1 MKQFIDKLRS
11 AVSRFGGNSDLGF
24 VFGLFGAVL
33 LLVVPV
39 HKDLL
44 SVLLVFSIAISLLI
58 LLTVIYVKEPPEFS
72 VFPTILLAVTLYRL
86 GLNVASTRLILLDG
100 DAGSVIQSFGTFV
113 VGGNYVV
120 GSVIFLIL
128 VIINFVVITKGA
140 GRIAEV
146 TARFTLDAMP
156 GKQMS
161 IDAEMNSGVI
171 TEAQAL
177 EKREKIQ
184 KDADFYGSM
193 DGASKFVR
201 GDAIAG
207 IFITVVN
214 IIGGILIGYFQR
226 DLTMGDALQTYT
238 ILSIGDGLVS
248 QIPAIIVSIAAGILV
263 TRSSEESDL
272 GEFVGRQLTI
282 YPRAVGISGA
292 MLLMFA
298 FFLDETFWPFFILSM
313 GCFAA
318 AYHFKKKADAEATV
332 LEELGAGDHA
342 ALAHGGAG
350 PTAGQAGGGQ
360 SGIVP
365 AGEEGASQLSPM
377 ESAIEQEVFG
387 LEMGY
392 GLLVLADKKKGGD
405 LLERI
410 TGARTNFAKEMGM
423 LLPTI
428 GVRDNIELEPNEYRF
443 LLRGKEIVRSTIIPD
458 RMLAMSMGGGDAGR
472 LKGIPT
478 IEPVFGIQA
487 MWVPEEERRNAE
499 VEGCT
504 VVDPSSVLVTHL
516 SDVLK
521 RNAYLILE
529 REGTQR
535 LLDLVKDRN
544 PTLVSELLPDLVNV
558 GIIQRTLQNLLRER
572 IPIKNLTLILET
584 IADMAAL
591 TKNPD
596 DLSEQTRKRLGMYF
610 VKEYEVEPNK
620 LLAMTFEPK
629 LEQTLIGRVK
639 RSQFDIGMVMDPD
652 LTEGIIAEI
661 EPKIQEMTEK
671 GLTPVIV
678 TTSEL
683 RLAFRRFM
691 EPSYPQLVVLAYQE
705 LPSETQIEPFGA
717 IALSGQALPEDIV
730 SAMEAEGG
738 PVNPSSPE
746 EVPVAA

>member
-1 MKQFIDKLRS
+1 MNDLYQKFKSNLGRLS
-11 AVSRFGGNSDLGF
+11 GNSDLGF

-39 HKDLL
+39 HKDIL
-44 SVLLVFSIAISLLI
+44 SILLVVSIAISLLI
-58 LLTVIYVKEPPEFS
+58 LLTVIYVKDPPEFS
-72 VFPTILLAVTLYRL
+72 VFPTLLLSVTLYRL

-100 DAGSVIQSFGTFV
+100 DAGSVIESFGTFV

-120 GSVIFLIL
+120 GTVIFLIL

-171 TEAQAL
+171 TEAEAL
-177 EKREKIQ
+177 SKREKIQ

-201 GDAIAG
+201 GDAVAG

-214 IIGGILIGYFQR
+214 IIGGILIGYFQKEMTIVGS
-226 DLTMGDALQTYT
+226 LEKYT

-248 QIPAIIVSIAAGILV
+248 QVPAIIISIAAGILV
-263 TRSSEESDL
+263 TRSSEEANL
-272 GEFVGRQLTI
+272 GEFVGKQLTV
-282 YPRAVGISGA
+282 YPRAIGIAGC
-292 MLLMFA
+292 MLLLFS
-298 FFLDETFWPFFILSM
+298 FFLSETFWPFFILSM
-313 GCFAA
+313 VCFGA
-318 AYHFKKKADAEATV
+318 AYHYSKVASSEDSEFDEI
-332 LEELGAGDHA
+332 
-342 ALAHGGAG
+342 
-350 PTAGQAGGGQ
+350 GQASGPSQAPQGGVPQQ
-360 SGIVP
+360 SS
-365 AGEEGASQLSPM
+365 ALNSEEGQENKLSPM
-377 ESAIEQEVFG
+377 ENAIEQEVFG

-405 LLERI
+405 LLDRI
-410 TGARTNFAKEMGM
+410 TGARTNFAREMGM

-443 LLRGKEIVRSTIIPD
+443 LLRGKEIIRSTILPD
-458 RMLAMSMGGGDAGR
+458 RVLAMSMGGGDAGK
-472 LKGIPT
+472 LNGIPT

-487 MWVPEEERRNAE
+487 MWIPDEERRNAE
-499 VEGCT
+499 IEGCT

-516 SDVLK
+516 ADVLK
-521 RNAYLILE
+521 RIAYLILE

-535 LLDLVKDRN
+535 LLDLIKDKN

-572 IPIKNLTLILET
+572 IPIKNLTIVLET
-584 IADMAAL
+584 IADMAAI

-596 DLSEQTRKRLGMYF
+596 DLSEQARKRLGMYF
-610 VKEYEVEPNK
+610 VKEYEVETDK
-620 LLAMTFEPK
+620 LLAMTFEPR
-629 LEQTLIGRVK
+629 LEQTLISRVK
-639 RSQFDIGMVMDPD
+639 RSQFDIGLVMDPN
-652 LTEGIIAEI
+652 LTEGIIREI
-661 EPKIQEMTEK
+661 EPKIKEMTER
-671 GLTPVIV
+671 GLSPIIV
-678 TTSEL
+678 TTTEL

-705 LPSETQIEPFGA
+705 LPTETQIEPFGA
-717 IALSGQALPEDIV
+717 IALEAQSLPPDII
-730 SAMEAEGG
+730 SAMEDSNTPGD
-738 PVNPSSPE
+738 PQDI
-746 EVPVAA
+746 PVAA

>member
-1 MKQFIDKLRS
+1 MNSLSIKLKSLQEKLGGIGDFGFI
-11 AVSRFGGNSDLGF
+11 
-24 VFGLFGAVL
+24 FGLFGAVL

-39 HKDLL
+39 HKDIL
-44 SVLLVFSIAISLLI
+44 SVLLVISIAISLLI
-58 LLTVIYVKEPPEFS
+58 LVTVIYVKDPPEFS
-72 VFPTILLAVTLYRL
+72 VFPTLLLSVTLYRL

-100 DAGSVIQSFGTFV
+100 DAGSVIESFGTFV

-120 GSVIFLIL
+120 GTVIFLIL

-171 TEAQAL
+171 TEAEAL
-177 EKREKIQ
+177 SKRAKIQ

-201 GDAIAG
+201 GDAVAG

-214 IIGGILIGYFQR
+214 IIGGILIGYFQK
-226 DLTMGDALQTYT
+226 DMTISGSLEKYT

-248 QIPAIIVSIAAGILV
+248 QIPAIIISIAAGILV

-272 GEFVGRQLTI
+272 GEFVGKQLTI
-282 YPRAVGISGA
+282 YPRAIAISGA
-292 MLLMFA
+292 MLLLFA
-298 FFLDETFWPFFILSM
+298 LFLDETFWPFFILSM
-313 GCFAA
+313 ACFGAA
-318 AYHFKKKADAEATV
+318 RHFSKKSLLEDGE
-332 LEELGAGDHA
+332 LEELGQTGAPVAGA
-342 ALAHGGAG
+342 AQQGAS
-350 PTAGQAGGGQ
+350 ANA
-360 SGIVP
+360 P
-365 AGEEGASQLSPM
+365 AAMNAEEGGEGKLSPM

-410 TGARTNFAKEMGM
+410 TGARTNFAREMGM

-443 LLRGKEIVRSTIIPD
+443 LLRGKEVVRSTIMPD
-458 RMLAMSMGGGDAGR
+458 RVLAMSMGGGDATK

-487 MWVPEEERRNAE
+487 MWIPEDERRNAE
-499 VEGCT
+499 IEGCT

-516 SDVLK
+516 ADALK
-521 RNAYLILE
+521 RIAYLILE

-535 LLDLVKDRN
+535 LLDLIKDKN

-572 IPIKNLTLILET
+572 ISIKNLTIVLET
-584 IADMAAL
+584 IADMAAI

-596 DLSEQTRKRLGMYF
+596 DLSEQARKRLGMYF

-620 LLAMTFEPK
+620 LLAMTFEPR
-629 LEQTLIGRVK
+629 LEQTLINRVK
-639 RSQFDIGMVMDPD
+639 RSQFDIGLVMDPS
-652 LTEGIIAEI
+652 LTDGIIREI
-661 EPKIQEMTEK
+661 DPKIKEMTER
-671 GLTPVIV
+671 GLSPIIV

-691 EPSYPQLVVLAYQE
+691 EPSYPQLIVLAYQE
-705 LPSETQIEPFGA
+705 LPTETQIEPFGA
-717 IALSGQALPEDIV
+717 IAIESQSLPPDII
-730 SAMEAEGG
+730 SAMENEPKPDQG
-738 PVNPSSPE
+738 SE
-746 EVPVAA
+746 ELTVAA

>member
-1 MKQFIDKLRS
+1 MTLWATIKEKF
-11 AVSRFGGNSDLGF
+11 ANFGGNSDLAF
-24 VFGLFGAVL
+24 VVGLFTAIF

-44 SVLLVFSIAISLLI
+44 SILLVFSIAISLLI
-58 LLTVIYVKEPPEFS
+58 LLTVIYVKDPPEFS
-72 VFPTILLAVTLYRL
+72 VFPTLLLAVTLYRL
-86 GLNVASTRLILLDG
+86 GLNVASTRLILLEG

-120 GSVIFLIL
+120 GTVIFLIL
-128 VIINFVVITKGA
+128 VVINFVVITKGS

-177 EKREKIQ
+177 EKRERLQ

-207 IFITVVN
+207 IIITVVN
-214 IIGGILIGYFQR
+214 VVGGILIGYFQR
-226 DLTMGDALQTYT
+226 DMLIVDALETYT

-248 QIPAIIVSIAAGILV
+248 QIPSIIVSIAAGILV
-263 TRSSEESDL
+263 TRSSEEADL
-272 GEFVGRQLTI
+272 GEFVGKQLTI
-282 YPRAVGISGA
+282 YPRAIAISGA
-292 MLLMFA
+292 LLLLFA
-298 FFLDETFWPFFILSM
+298 LFLSETFWPFFSLSLA
-313 GCFAA
+313 CFATA
-318 AYHFKKKADAEATV
+318 FYFSRKASSAKV
-332 LEELGAGDHA
+332 EEIS
-342 ALAHGGAG
+342 HGGEAG
-350 PTAGQAGGGQ
+350 SPIPAIGSGSQAQAASAASQPGIAGQGDE
-360 SGIVP
+360 P
-365 AGEEGASQLSPM
+365 QLSPM

-410 TGARTNFAKEMGM
+410 TGARTNFAREMGM

-443 LLRGKEIVRSTIIPD
+443 LLRGKEVVRSTIVPD
-458 RMLAMSMGGGDAGR
+458 RVLAMSMGGGDATK

-487 MWVPEEERRNAE
+487 MWVLEEEKRNAE
-499 VEGCT
+499 IEGCT
-504 VVDPSSVLVTHL
+504 VVDPASVLVTHL

-521 RNAYLILE
+521 RIAYLILE

-535 LLDLVKDRN
+535 LLDLIKDKN

-572 IPIKNLTLILET
+572 IPIKNLTIVLET
-584 IADMAAL
+584 IADMASL

-596 DLSEQTRKRLGMYF
+596 DLSEQARRRLGMYF
-610 VKEYEVEPNK
+610 VKEFEVEPDK
-620 LLAMTFEPK
+620 LLALTFEPK

-639 RSQFDIGMVMDPD
+639 RSQFDVGLVMDPQ
-652 LTEGIIAEI
+652 LTEGIIKEI

-671 GLTPVIV
+671 GLTPLIV

-705 LPSETQIEPFGA
+705 LPSETRIEPYGA
-717 IALSGQALPEDIV
+717 IAIPDQSFPDEVLQAMNQQNTESEANED
-730 SAMEAEGG
+730 
-738 PVNPSSPE
+738 

>member
-1 MKQFIDKLRS
+1 MNDLYQKFKSNLGRLS
-11 AVSRFGGNSDLGF
+11 GNSDLGF

-39 HKDLL
+39 HKDIL
-44 SVLLVFSIAISLLI
+44 SILLVVSIAISLLI
-58 LLTVIYVKEPPEFS
+58 LLTVIYVKDPPEFS
-72 VFPTILLAVTLYRL
+72 VFPTLLLSVTLYRL

-100 DAGSVIQSFGTFV
+100 DAGSVIESFGTFV

-120 GSVIFLIL
+120 GTVIFLIL

-171 TEAQAL
+171 TEAEAL
-177 EKREKIQ
+177 SKREKIQ

-201 GDAIAG
+201 GDAVAG

-214 IIGGILIGYFQR
+214 IIGGILIGYFQKEMTIVGS
-226 DLTMGDALQTYT
+226 LEKYT

-248 QIPAIIVSIAAGILV
+248 QVPAIIISIAAGILV
-263 TRSSEESDL
+263 TRSSEEANL
-272 GEFVGRQLTI
+272 GEFVGKQLTV
-282 YPRAVGISGA
+282 YPRAIGIAGC
-292 MLLMFA
+292 MLLLFS
-298 FFLDETFWPFFILSM
+298 FFLSETFWPFFILSM
-313 GCFAA
+313 VCFGA
-318 AYHFKKKADAEATV
+318 AYHYSKVASSEDSEFDEI
-332 LEELGAGDHA
+332 
-342 ALAHGGAG
+342 
-350 PTAGQAGGGQ
+350 GQASGPSQAPQGGVPQQ
-360 SGIVP
+360 SS
-365 AGEEGASQLSPM
+365 ALNSEEGQENKLSPM
-377 ESAIEQEVFG
+377 ENAIEQEVFG

-405 LLERI
+405 LLDRI
-410 TGARTNFAKEMGM
+410 TGARTNFAREMGM

-443 LLRGKEIVRSTIIPD
+443 LLRGKEIIRSTILPD
-458 RMLAMSMGGGDAGR
+458 RVLAMSMGGGDAGK
-472 LKGIPT
+472 LNGIPT

-487 MWVPEEERRNAE
+487 MWIPDEERRNAE
-499 VEGCT
+499 IEGCT

-516 SDVLK
+516 ADVLK
-521 RNAYLILE
+521 RIAYLILE

-535 LLDLVKDRN
+535 LLDLIKDKN

-572 IPIKNLTLILET
+572 IPIKNLTIVLET
-584 IADMAAL
+584 IADMAAI

-596 DLSEQTRKRLGMYF
+596 DLSEQARKRLGMYF
-610 VKEYEVEPNK
+610 VKEYEVETDK
-620 LLAMTFEPK
+620 LLAMTFEPR
-629 LEQTLIGRVK
+629 LEQTLISRVK
-639 RSQFDIGMVMDPD
+639 RSQFDIGLVMDPN
-652 LTEGIIAEI
+652 LTEGIIREI
-661 EPKIQEMTEK
+661 EPKIKEMTER
-671 GLTPVIV
+671 GLSPIIV

-705 LPSETQIEPFGA
+705 LPTETQIEPFGA
-717 IALSGQALPEDIV
+717 IALEAQSLPPDII
-730 SAMEAEGG
+730 SAMEDSNTPGD
-738 PVNPSSPE
+738 PQDI
-746 EVPVAA
+746 PVAA

>member
-1 MKQFIDKLRS
+1 MSDIWTKFKGQF
-11 AVSRFGGNSDLGF
+11 ARFSGNSDLGF

-39 HKDLL
+39 HKDIL
-44 SVLLVFSIAISLLI
+44 SILLVISIAISLLI
-58 LLTVIYVKEPPEFS
+58 LLTVIYVKDPPEFS
-72 VFPTILLAVTLYRL
+72 VFPTLLLSVTLYRL

-100 DAGSVIQSFGTFV
+100 DAGSVINSFGTFV

-120 GSVIFLIL
+120 GTVIFLIL

-171 TEAQAL
+171 TEAEAL
-177 EKREKIQ
+177 SKREKIQ

-214 IIGGILIGYFQR
+214 IIGGILIGYFQK
-226 DLTMGDALQTYT
+226 DMTIGDSLQKYT

-248 QIPAIIVSIAAGILV
+248 QIPAIIISIAAGILV
-263 TRSSEESDL
+263 TRSSEEANL
-272 GEFVGRQLTI
+272 GEFVGKQLTI
-282 YPRAVGISGA
+282 YPRAIAIAGI
-292 MLLMFA
+292 MLLLFSL
-298 FFLDETFWPFFILSM
+298 FLDETFWPFFILSVI
-313 GCFAA
+313 CFAA
-318 AYHFKKKADAEATV
+318 AYHFNKKLSAQEPEFAEI
-332 LEELGAGDHA
+332 
-342 ALAHGGAG
+342 GGAG
-350 PTAGQAGGGQ
+350 MATQ
-360 SGIVP
+360 P
-365 AGEEGASQLSPM
+365 AGHPNSTTPSTAEEKEGSSLSAM

-392 GLLVLADKKKGGD
+392 GLLVLADNKKGGD
-405 LLERI
+405 LLDRI
-410 TGARTNFAKEMGM
+410 TGARTNFAREMGM

-443 LLRGKEIVRSTIIPD
+443 LLRGKEIVRSSIMPD
-458 RMLAMSMGGGDAGR
+458 RVLAMSMGGGDASK
-472 LKGIPT
+472 LNGIPT
-478 IEPVFGIQA
+478 IEPVFGIKA
-487 MWVPEEERRNAE
+487 MWVPDEERRNAE

-516 SDVLK
+516 ADVLK
-521 RNAYLILE
+521 REAHLILE

-535 LLDLVKDRN
+535 LLDLIKDKN

-558 GIIQRTLQNLLRER
+558 GVIQRTLQNLLRER
-572 IPIKNLTLILET
+572 VSIKNLTIILET
-584 IADMAAL
+584 IADMAAV

-596 DLSEQTRKRLGMYF
+596 DLSEQCRKRLGMYF
-610 VKEYEVEPNK
+610 VKEYESEPNK
-620 LLAMTFEPK
+620 LLSMTFEPT
-629 LEQTLIGRVK
+629 LEQTLVSRVK
-639 RSQFDIGMVMDPD
+639 RSQFDIGLLMDPS
-652 LTEGIIAEI
+652 LTEGIIREI
-661 EPKIQEMTEK
+661 EPKIIEMTDR
-671 GLTPVIV
+671 GLTPILV
-678 TTSEL
+678 TTAEL

-705 LPSETQIEPFGA
+705 LPTETQVEPFAA
-717 IALSGQALPEDIV
+717 IALVDQSLPPEIV
-730 SAMEAEGG
+730 SALDE
-738 PVNPSSPE
+738 NPKLESQPQ
-746 EVPVAA
+746 AAA

>member
-1 MKQFIDKLRS
+1 MNDLYQKFKSNLGRLS
-11 AVSRFGGNSDLGF
+11 GNSDLGF

-39 HKDLL
+39 HKDIL
-44 SVLLVFSIAISLLI
+44 SILLVVSIAISLLI
-58 LLTVIYVKEPPEFS
+58 LLTVIYVKDPPEFS
-72 VFPTILLAVTLYRL
+72 VFPTLLLSVTLYRL

-100 DAGSVIQSFGTFV
+100 DAGSVIESFGTFV

-120 GSVIFLIL
+120 GTVIFLIL

-171 TEAQAL
+171 TEAEAL
-177 EKREKIQ
+177 SKREKIQ

-201 GDAIAG
+201 GDAVAG

-214 IIGGILIGYFQR
+214 IIGGILIGYFQKEMTIVGS
-226 DLTMGDALQTYT
+226 LEKYT

-248 QIPAIIVSIAAGILV
+248 QVPAIIISIAAGILV
-263 TRSSEESDL
+263 TRSSEEANL
-272 GEFVGRQLTI
+272 GEFVGKQLTV
-282 YPRAVGISGA
+282 YPRAIGIAGC
-292 MLLMFA
+292 MLLLFA
-298 FFLDETFWPFFILSM
+298 FFLSDTFWPFFILSM
-313 GCFAA
+313 VCFGA
-318 AYHFKKKADAEATV
+318 AYHYSKVASSEDSEFDEIGQGSGPSQAPQ
-332 LEELGAGDHA
+332 
-342 ALAHGGAG
+342 GGA
-350 PTAGQAGGGQ
+350 PLQ
-360 SGIVP
+360 SS
-365 AGEEGASQLSPM
+365 ALNSEEGQENKLSPM
-377 ESAIEQEVFG
+377 ENAIEQEVFG

-405 LLERI
+405 LLDRI
-410 TGARTNFAKEMGM
+410 TGARTNFAREMGM

-443 LLRGKEIVRSTIIPD
+443 LLRGKEIIRSTILPD
-458 RMLAMSMGGGDAGR
+458 RVLAMSMGGGDAGK
-472 LKGIPT
+472 LNGIPT

-487 MWVPEEERRNAE
+487 MWIPDEERRNAE
-499 VEGCT
+499 IEGCT

-516 SDVLK
+516 ADVLK
-521 RNAYLILE
+521 RIAYLILE

-535 LLDLVKDRN
+535 LLDLIKDKN

-572 IPIKNLTLILET
+572 IPIKNLTIVLET
-584 IADMAAL
+584 IADMAAI

-596 DLSEQTRKRLGMYF
+596 DLSEQARKRLGMYF
-610 VKEYEVEPNK
+610 VKEYEVETDK
-620 LLAMTFEPK
+620 LLAMTFEPR
-629 LEQTLIGRVK
+629 LEQTLISRVK
-639 RSQFDIGMVMDPD
+639 RSQFDIGLVMDPN
-652 LTEGIIAEI
+652 LTEGIIREI
-661 EPKIQEMTEK
+661 EPKIKEMTER
-671 GLTPVIV
+671 GLSPIIV
-678 TTSEL
+678 TTTEL

-705 LPSETQIEPFGA
+705 LPTETQIEPFGA
-717 IALSGQALPEDIV
+717 IALEAQSLPPDII
-730 SAMEAEGG
+730 SAMEDSNTPGD
-738 PVNPSSPE
+738 PQDI
-746 EVPVAA
+746 PVAA

>member
-1 MKQFIDKLRS
+1 MAALVQRLRDKFASL
-11 AVSRFGGNSDLGF
+11 GGSSDLVF
-24 VFGLFGAVL
+24 VFGLFGAIF
-33 LLVVPV
+33 LLVIPV

-44 SVLLVFSIAISLLI
+44 SLLLVFSIGISLLI
-58 LLTVIYVKEPPEFS
+58 LLTVIYIKDPPEFS
-72 VFPTILLAVTLYRL
+72 VFPTLLLAVTLYRL
-86 GLNVASTRLILLDG
+86 GLNVASTRLILLEA

-120 GSVIFLIL
+120 GAVIFLIL
-128 VIINFVVITKGA
+128 VIINFVVITKGT

-161 IDAEMNSGVI
+161 IDAELNAGII
-171 TEAQAL
+171 TESDAL
-177 EKREKIQ
+177 RQREKIQ

-214 IIGGILIGYFQR
+214 VIGGILIGFFQR
-226 DLTMGDALQTYT
+226 DMPIADALQTYT

-263 TRSSEESDL
+263 TRSSEESNL

-282 YPRAVGISGA
+282 HPRAVGIAGV
-292 MLLMFA
+292 MLMAFA
-298 FFLDETFWPFFILSM
+298 FFLSDTFWPFFILASL
-313 GCFAA
+313 CFAT
-318 AYHFKKKADAEATV
+318 AYFLKKNALENPDI
-332 LEELGAGDHA
+332 EELSADSDA
-342 ALAHGGAG
+342 SLGGAPLPQSGQPRLSGGEDVAHAESG
-350 PTAGQAGGGQ
+350 PTK
-360 SGIVP
+360 
-365 AGEEGASQLSPM
+365 SPM

-428 GVRDNIELEPNEYRF
+428 GVRDNIELEPNEYRL
-443 LLRGKEIVRSTIIPD
+443 LLRGKEIARSSVLPE
-458 RMLAMSMGGGDAGR
+458 RVLAMNMGGGETGKLD
-472 LKGIPT
+472 GIPT
-478 IEPVFGIQA
+478 VEPVFGIEA
-487 MWVPEEERRNAE
+487 LWIPEDERRNAE
-499 VEGCT
+499 IEGCT

-516 SDVLK
+516 SDILK
-521 RNAYLILE
+521 KNAYLILE
-529 REGTQR
+529 REGTQQ
-535 LLDLVKDRN
+535 LVDLVKEHS
-544 PTLVSELLPDLVNV
+544 PTLVSELLPDLVTI

-572 IPIKNLTLILET
+572 VPIKNLTLILET
-584 IADMAAL
+584 IADMASI

-610 VKEYEVEPNK
+610 VKDYEVEPGK
-620 LLAMTFEPK
+620 LLAMTFEPR
-629 LEQTLIGRVK
+629 LEQILISRVK
-639 RSQFDIGMVMDPD
+639 RSQFDIGLSMDPQ
-652 LTEGIIAEI
+652 LTEGIVGEM
-661 EPKIQEMTEK
+661 EPKIKEMLEQ
-671 GLTPVIV
+671 GLTPIIV

-691 EPSYPQLVVLAYQE
+691 EPSYPQLSVIAYQE
-705 LPSETQIEPFGA
+705 LPAETIIEPFGA
-717 IALSGQALPEDIV
+717 ITLPEQSLPEDITQ
-730 SAMEAEGG
+730 AMEENRQFQPEGE
-738 PVNPSSPE
+738 SAL
-746 EVPVAA
+746 AA

>member
-1 MKQFIDKLRS
+1 MNDFTNKLKS
-11 AVSRFGGNSDLGF
+11 ALSKFSGNSDLGF

-39 HKDLL
+39 HKDIL
-44 SVLLVFSIAISLLI
+44 SILLVISIAISLLI
-58 LLTVIYVKEPPEFS
+58 LLTVIYVKDPPEFS
-72 VFPTILLAVTLYRL
+72 VFPTLLLSVTLYRL

-100 DAGSVIQSFGTFV
+100 DAGSVIESFGNFV

-120 GSVIFLIL
+120 GTVIFLIL

-177 EKREKIQ
+177 SKREKIQ

-201 GDAIAG
+201 GDAVAG

-214 IIGGILIGYFQR
+214 IIGGILIGYFQK
-226 DLTMGDALQTYT
+226 DMTILGSVEKYTM
-238 ILSIGDGLVS
+238 LSIGDGLVS
-248 QIPAIIVSIAAGILV
+248 QIPAIIISIAAGILV
-263 TRSSEESDL
+263 TRSSEEANL
-272 GEFVGRQLTI
+272 GEFVGKQLTI
-282 YPRAVGISGA
+282 YPRAIAICGT
-292 MLLMFA
+292 MLLLFA
-298 FFLDETFWPFFILSM
+298 FFLSETFWPFFSLSM
-313 GCFAA
+313 VCFGA
-318 AYHFKKKADAEATV
+318 AYHYSKLAASAESEF
-332 LEELGAGDHA
+332 EEINHGAGLPA
-342 ALAHGGAG
+342 SS
-350 PTAGQAGGGQ
+350 PQGGGVTQ
-360 SGIVP
+360 PPTGLNSDDGQ
-365 AGEEGASQLSPM
+365 EGKLSPM
-377 ESAIEQEVFG
+377 ENAIEQEVFG

-410 TGARTNFAKEMGM
+410 TGARTNFAREMGM

-443 LLRGKEIVRSTIIPD
+443 LLRGKEVVRSTILPD
-458 RMLAMSMGGGDAGR
+458 RVLAMSMGGGDAGK
-472 LKGIPT
+472 LNGIPT

-487 MWVPEEERRNAE
+487 MWVPDEERRNAE
-499 VEGCT
+499 IEGCT

-516 SDVLK
+516 ADVLK
-521 RNAYLILE
+521 KIAYLILE

-535 LLDLVKDRN
+535 LLDLIKDKN

-572 IPIKNLTLILET
+572 IPIKNLTIILET
-584 IADMAAL
+584 IADMATI

-596 DLSEQTRKRLGMYF
+596 DLSEQARKRLGMYF
-610 VKEYEVEPNK
+610 IKEYEVETDK
-620 LLAMTFEPK
+620 LLAMTLEPR
-629 LEQTLIGRVK
+629 LEQTLISRVK
-639 RSQFDIGMVMDPD
+639 RSQFDIGLVMDPS
-652 LTEGIIAEI
+652 LTEGIIREI
-661 EPKIQEMTEK
+661 EPKIKEMTER
-671 GLTPVIV
+671 GLSPIIV
-678 TTSEL
+678 TTTEL

-691 EPSYPQLVVLAYQE
+691 EPSYPQLIVLAYQE
-705 LPSETQIEPFGA
+705 LPTETQIEPFGA
-717 IALSGQALPEDIV
+717 IALEAQSLPPDII
-730 SAMEAEGG
+730 SAMEESNTAS
-738 PVNPSSPE
+738 NAD
-746 EVPVAA
+746 EVAVAA

>member
-1 MKQFIDKLRS
+1 MAAFVQRLREK
-11 AVSRFGGNSDLGF
+11 FSDLGGYADLAF
-24 VFGLFGAVL
+24 VFGLFGAVF
-33 LLVVPV
+33 LLVIPV

-44 SVLLVFSIAISLLI
+44 SLLLVGSIGISLLI
-58 LLTVIYVKEPPEFS
+58 LLTVIYVKDPPEFS
-72 VFPTILLAVTLYRL
+72 VFPTLLLAVTLYRL
-86 GLNVASTRLILLDG
+86 GLNVASTRLILLEA

-120 GSVIFLIL
+120 GAVIFLIL
-128 VIINFVVITKGA
+128 VIINFVVITKGS

-161 IDAEMNSGVI
+161 IDAELNAGII
-171 TEAQAL
+171 TESDAL
-177 EKREKIQ
+177 RQREKIQ

-214 IIGGILIGYFQR
+214 IIGGILIGFFQR
-226 DLTMGDALQTYT
+226 DMPIADALQTYT

-263 TRSSEESDL
+263 TRSSEETNL

-282 YPRAVGISGA
+282 HPRAVGISGV
-292 MLLMFA
+292 MLMAFA
-298 FFLDETFWPFFILSM
+298 FFLSDTFWPFFILASI
-313 GCFAA
+313 CFVV
-318 AYHFKKKADAEATV
+318 AYSLKKKALEV
-332 LEELGAGDHA
+332 GSEFEELSAGSDA
-342 ALAHGGAG
+342 AASSQ
-350 PTAGQAGGGQ
+350 AGQARLPGGETAPHAE
-360 SGIVP
+360 SGP
-365 AGEEGASQLSPM
+365 AKSPM

-428 GVRDNIELEPNEYRF
+428 GVRDNIELEPNEYRL
-443 LLRGKEIVRSTIIPD
+443 LLRGKEIARSSVLPE
-458 RMLAMSMGGGDAGR
+458 RVLAMNMGGGETGKLD
-472 LKGIPT
+472 GIPT
-478 IEPVFGIQA
+478 VEPVFGIEA
-487 MWVPEEERRNAE
+487 LWIPEDERRNAE
-499 VEGCT
+499 IEGCT

-516 SDVLK
+516 SDILK
-521 RNAYLILE
+521 KNAYLILE
-529 REGTQR
+529 REGTQQ
-535 LLDLVKDRN
+535 LIDLVKERN
-544 PTLVSELLPDLVNV
+544 PTLVSELLPDLVTI

-572 IPIKNLTLILET
+572 VPIKNLTLILET
-584 IADMAAL
+584 IADMASI

-610 VKEYEVEPNK
+610 VKDYEIEPGK
-620 LLAMTFEPK
+620 LLAMTFEPR
-629 LEQTLIGRVK
+629 LEQILISRVK
-639 RSQFDIGMVMDPD
+639 RSQFDIGLSMDPP
-652 LTEGIIAEI
+652 LTEGIVGEM
-661 EPKIQEMTEK
+661 EPKIKEMMEQ

-691 EPSYPQLVVLAYQE
+691 EPSYPQLAVIAYQE
-705 LPSETQIEPFGA
+705 LPAETIIEPFGA
-717 IALSGQALPEDIV
+717 IALPEQSLPEEITQ
-730 SAMEAEGG
+730 AMEENRQFQPEGE
-738 PVNPSSPE
+738 SAL
-746 EVPVAA
+746 AA

>member
-1 MKQFIDKLRS
+1 MNEFSLKLKNL
-11 AVSRFGGNSDLGF
+11 FGKFSGNSDLGF
-24 VFGLFGAVL
+24 VFGLFGAVM

-39 HKDLL
+39 HKDVL
-44 SVLLVFSIAISLLI
+44 SILLVLSIAISLLI
-58 LLTVIYVKEPPEFS
+58 LLTVIYVKDPPEFS
-72 VFPTILLAVTLYRL
+72 VFPTLLLCVTLYRL

-100 DAGSVIQSFGTFV
+100 DAGSVIESFGTFV

-128 VIINFVVITKGA
+128 VIINFVVITKGS

-171 TEAQAL
+171 TEAEAL
-177 EKREKIQ
+177 EKRARIQ

-214 IIGGILIGYFQR
+214 IIGGILIGYFQK
-226 DLTMGDALQTYT
+226 DMTIIASLEKYT

-263 TRSSEESDL
+263 TRSSEEADL
-272 GEFVGRQLTI
+272 GAFVGKQLTI
-282 YPRAVGISGA
+282 YPRAIGISGG
-292 MLLMFA
+292 MLLLFA
-298 FFLDETFWPFFILSM
+298 LCLDETFWPFFILSI
-313 GCFAA
+313 GCFAS
-318 AYHFKKKADAEATV
+318 AYYFNKKSNSENADI
-332 LEELGAGDHA
+332 EEMN
-342 ALAHGGAG
+342 
-350 PTAGQAGGGQ
+350 Q
-360 SGIVP
+360 GISS
-365 AGEEGASQLSPM
+365 ASQPGAQPALPNGTSPADSAQESTLSPM
-377 ESAIEQEVFG
+377 ENAIEQEVFG

-405 LLERI
+405 LLDRI
-410 TGARTNFAKEMGM
+410 TGARTNFAREMGM

-443 LLRGKEIVRSTIIPD
+443 LLRGKEIVRETVMPD
-458 RMLAMSMGGGDAGR
+458 RVLAMSMGGGDATK
-472 LKGIPT
+472 LNGIPT
-478 IEPVFGIQA
+478 IEPVFGIKA
-487 MWVPEEERRNAE
+487 MWVPDEERRNAE
-499 VEGCT
+499 IEGCT

-516 SDVLK
+516 ADVLK
-521 RNAYLILE
+521 RFAYLILE

-535 LLDLVKDRN
+535 LLDLIKDKN
-544 PTLVSELLPDLVNV
+544 PTLVSELLPELVNV

-572 IPIKNLTLILET
+572 ISIKNLTLILET
-584 IADMAAL
+584 IADMGGL

-596 DLSEQTRKRLGMYF
+596 DLSEQARKRLGMYF
-610 VKEYEVEPNK
+610 IKEYEVESNK
-620 LLAMTFEPK
+620 LLAMTIEPS
-629 LEQTLIGRVK
+629 LEQSLISRVK
-639 RSQFDIGMVMDPD
+639 RSQFDIGLIMDPSI
-652 LTEGIIAEI
+652 TENIIKEI
-661 EPKIQEMTEK
+661 EPKITEMTES
-671 GLTPVIV
+671 GLTPIIV

-717 IALSGQALPEDIV
+717 IALPNQSFPDEVL
-730 SAMEAEGG
+730 
-738 PVNPSSPE
+738 SSMDDSE
-746 EVPVAA
+746 MSSDNENLVVAA

>member
-1 MKQFIDKLRS
+1 MSETWQNIRS
-11 AVSRFGGNSDLGF
+11 FFSRFGGNSDLGF

-33 LLVVPV
+33 LLVLPV

-44 SVLLVFSIAISLLI
+44 SILLVFSIAISLLI
-58 LLTVIYVKEPPEFS
+58 LLTVIYVKDPPEFS
-72 VFPTILLAVTLYRL
+72 VFPTLLLAVTLYRL

-100 DAGSVIQSFGTFV
+100 DAGSVIYSFGTFV

-120 GSVIFLIL
+120 GAVIFLIL

-177 EKREKIQ
+177 ERREKIQ

-201 GDAIAG
+201 GDAVAG

-226 DLTMGDALQTYT
+226 DMTMSDSLQTYT
-238 ILSIGDGLVS
+238 ILSIGDGLVT

-263 TRSSEESDL
+263 TRSSEESNL
-272 GEFVGRQLTI
+272 GEFVGKQLTV
-282 YPRAVGISGA
+282 YPKAIGIAGA

-298 FFLDETFWPFFILSM
+298 FFLSETFWPFFLLSIA
-313 GCFAA
+313 CFGA
-318 AYHFKKKADAEATV
+318 AYYFSQKSKDATLEDISSGNPQIANHGATPPKG
-332 LEELGAGDHA
+332 L
-342 ALAHGGAG
+342 
-350 PTAGQAGGGQ
+350 PSPQ
-360 SGIVP
+360 SGDSAMQAP
-365 AGEEGASQLSPM
+365 DASQLSPM

-443 LLRGKEIVRSTIIPD
+443 LLRGKEITRASVIPD
-458 RMLAMSMGGGDAGR
+458 RALAMSMGGGDAGK
-472 LKGIPT
+472 LNGIPT
-478 IEPVFGIQA
+478 TEPVFGISA
-487 MWVPEEERRNAE
+487 MWIPEDEKRHAE

-521 RNAYLILE
+521 RTAHLILE

-535 LLDLVKDRN
+535 LLDLIKDKN

-558 GIIQRTLQNLLRER
+558 GVIQRTLQNLLRER

-584 IADMAAL
+584 IADMASL

-610 VKEYEVEPNK
+610 IKEFESDTNK
-620 LLAMTFEPK
+620 LVAMTFEPT
-629 LEQTLIGRVK
+629 LEQTLISRVK
-639 RSQFDIGMVMDPD
+639 RSQFDIGLVMDPQ
-652 LTEGIIAEI
+652 LTEGIIKEI
-661 EPKIQEMTEK
+661 EPKIKEMSES
-671 GLTPVIV
+671 GITPVIV
-678 TTSEL
+678 TTAEL

-705 LPSETQIEPFGA
+705 LPAETQIEPFGA
-717 IALSGQALPEDIV
+717 IALADQSLPEEIIN
-730 SAMEAEGG
+730 AMEKQQAPGD
-738 PVNPSSPE
+738 
-746 EVPVAA
+746 VPVAA

>member
-1 MKQFIDKLRS
+1 MISLWNNIKAQL
-11 AVSRFGGNSDLGF
+11 SRFSGNSDLGF
-24 VFGLFGAVL
+24 VVGLFGAVL
-33 LLVVPV
+33 LLVIPV
-39 HKDLL
+39 HKDIL
-44 SVLLVFSIAISLLI
+44 SILLVFSIAISLLI

-72 VFPTILLAVTLYRL
+72 VFPTILLSVTLYRL

-100 DAGSVIQSFGTFV
+100 DAGSVIESFGTFV

-171 TEAQAL
+171 TEAEAL
-177 EKREKIQ
+177 EKRERIQ

-201 GDAIAG
+201 GDAVAG

-226 DLTMGDALQTYT
+226 DLPIADALQTYT

-263 TRSSEESDL
+263 TRSSSEADL
-272 GEFVGRQLTI
+272 GEFVSRQLTI
-282 YPRAVGISGA
+282 YPRAIAICGV
-292 MLLMFA
+292 MLLLFA
-298 FFLDETFWPFFILSM
+298 FFLSETFWPFFLLAV
-313 GCFAA
+313 GCFAS
-318 AYHFKKKADAEATV
+318 AYHFSKKADAEEAG
-332 LEELGAGDHA
+332 LEELGGSASSA
-342 ALAHGGAG
+342 GGASLPPMTG
-350 PTAGQAGGGQ
+350 AAQQGGGG
-360 SGIVP
+360 STDD
-365 AGEEGASQLSPM
+365 ATAQLSPM
-377 ESAIEQEVFG
+377 ENAIEQEVFG

-392 GLLVLADKKKGGD
+392 GLLILADKKKGGD
-405 LLERI
+405 LLDRI
-410 TGARTNFAKEMGM
+410 TGARTNFAREMGM

-443 LLRGKEIVRSTIIPD
+443 LLRGKEVVRSTIIPD
-458 RMLAMSMGGGDAGR
+458 RVLAMSMGGGDASR

-487 MWVPEEERRNAE
+487 MWVPEEEKRNAE

-521 RNAYLILE
+521 RMAYLILE

-535 LLDLVKDRN
+535 LLDLVKDKN

-584 IADMAAL
+584 IADMAAI

-610 VKEYEVEPNK
+610 IKEYEVEPNK
-620 LLAMTFEPK
+620 LLAMTFEPR

-639 RSQFDIGMVMDPD
+639 RSQFDIGMVMDPN

-671 GLTPVIV
+671 GLSPVIV

-717 IALSGQALPEDIV
+717 IALPDQSLPDEIM
-730 SAMEAEGG
+730 SAMESQAA
-738 PVNPSSPE
+738 SASPE
-746 EVPVAA
+746 EGVPVAV

>member
-1 MKQFIDKLRS
+1 MNDLYLKFKSNLGRL
-11 AVSRFGGNSDLGF
+11 GGNSDLGF
-24 VFGLFGAVL
+24 VFGLFGAVFL
-33 LLVVPV
+33 LIVPV
-39 HKDLL
+39 HKDIL
-44 SVLLVFSIAISLLI
+44 SILLVVSIAISLLI
-58 LLTVIYVKEPPEFS
+58 LLTVIYVRDPPEFS
-72 VFPTILLAVTLYRL
+72 VFPTLLLSVTLYRL

-100 DAGSVIQSFGTFV
+100 DAGSVIESFGTFV

-120 GSVIFLIL
+120 GTVIFLIL

-171 TEAQAL
+171 TEAEAL
-177 EKREKIQ
+177 SKREKIQ

-201 GDAIAG
+201 GDAVAG

-214 IIGGILIGYFQR
+214 IIGGILIGYFQKEMTIVGS
-226 DLTMGDALQTYT
+226 LEKYT

-248 QIPAIIVSIAAGILV
+248 QVPAIIISIAAGILV
-263 TRSSEESDL
+263 TRSSEEANL
-272 GEFVGRQLTI
+272 GEFVGKQLTV
-282 YPRAVGISGA
+282 YPRAIGIAGC
-292 MLLMFA
+292 MLLLFA
-298 FFLDETFWPFFILSM
+298 FFLSETFWPFFILSM
-313 GCFAA
+313 VCFGA
-318 AYHFKKKADAEATV
+318 AYHYSKVASS
-332 LEELGAGDHA
+332 EESEFDEIGQTGGHSQTSP
-342 ALAHGGAG
+342 GGA
-350 PTAGQAGGGQ
+350 PQQ
-360 SGIVP
+360 SS
-365 AGEEGASQLSPM
+365 ALSSESEQENKLSPM
-377 ESAIEQEVFG
+377 ENAIEQEVFG

-405 LLERI
+405 LLDRI
-410 TGARTNFAKEMGM
+410 TGARTNFAREMGM

-443 LLRGKEIVRSTIIPD
+443 LLRGKEVIRSTILPD
-458 RMLAMSMGGGDAGR
+458 RVLAMSMGGGDAGK
-472 LKGIPT
+472 LNGIPT

-487 MWVPEEERRNAE
+487 MWIPDEERRNAE
-499 VEGCT
+499 IEGCT

-516 SDVLK
+516 ADVLK
-521 RNAYLILE
+521 RIAYLILE

-535 LLDLVKDRN
+535 LLDLIKDKN

-572 IPIKNLTLILET
+572 IPIKNLTIVLET
-584 IADMAAL
+584 IADMAAI

-596 DLSEQTRKRLGMYF
+596 DLSEQARKRLGMYF
-610 VKEYEVEPNK
+610 VKEYEVETDK
-620 LLAMTFEPK
+620 LLAMTFEPR
-629 LEQTLIGRVK
+629 LEQTLISRVK
-639 RSQFDIGMVMDPD
+639 RSQFDIGLVMDPN
-652 LTEGIIAEI
+652 LTEGIIREI
-661 EPKIQEMTEK
+661 EPKINEMTER
-671 GLTPVIV
+671 GLSPIIV

-705 LPSETQIEPFGA
+705 LPTETQIEPFGA
-717 IALSGQALPEDIV
+717 IALEAQSLPPDII
-730 SAMEAEGG
+730 SAMEESNTPGD
-738 PVNPSSPE
+738 PQDI
-746 EVPVAA
+746 PVAA

>member
-1 MKQFIDKLRS
+1 MNSLSIKLKSLQEKLGGIGDFGFI
-11 AVSRFGGNSDLGF
+11 
-24 VFGLFGAVL
+24 FGLFGAVL

-39 HKDLL
+39 HKDIL
-44 SVLLVFSIAISLLI
+44 SILLVISIAISLLI
-58 LLTVIYVKEPPEFS
+58 LVTVIYVRDPPEFS
-72 VFPTILLAVTLYRL
+72 VFPTLLLSVTLYRL

-100 DAGSVIQSFGTFV
+100 DAGSVIESFGTFV

-120 GSVIFLIL
+120 GTVIFLIL

-171 TEAQAL
+171 TEAEAL
-177 EKREKIQ
+177 SKRAKIQ

-201 GDAIAG
+201 GDAVAG

-214 IIGGILIGYFQR
+214 IIGGILIGYFQK
-226 DLTMGDALQTYT
+226 DMTISGSLEKYT

-248 QIPAIIVSIAAGILV
+248 QIPAIIISIAAGILV

-272 GEFVGRQLTI
+272 GEFVGKQLTI
-282 YPRAVGISGA
+282 YPRAIAISGA
-292 MLLMFA
+292 MLLLFA
-298 FFLDETFWPFFILSM
+298 LFLDETFWPFFILSM
-313 GCFAA
+313 VCFGAA
-318 AYHFKKKADAEATV
+318 RHFSKKSLLEDGE
-332 LEELGAGDHA
+332 LEELGQTGAPVAGA
-342 ALAHGGAG
+342 AQQGAS
-350 PTAGQAGGGQ
+350 ANA
-360 SGIVP
+360 P
-365 AGEEGASQLSPM
+365 AAMNAEEGGEGKLSPM

-410 TGARTNFAKEMGM
+410 TGARTNFAREMGM

-443 LLRGKEIVRSTIIPD
+443 LLRGKEVVRSTIMPD
-458 RMLAMSMGGGDAGR
+458 RVLAMSMGGGDATK

-487 MWVPEEERRNAE
+487 MWIPEDERRNAE
-499 VEGCT
+499 IEGCT

-516 SDVLK
+516 ADALK
-521 RNAYLILE
+521 RIAYLILE

-535 LLDLVKDRN
+535 LLDLIKDKN

-572 IPIKNLTLILET
+572 ISIKNLTIVLET
-584 IADMAAL
+584 IADMAAI

-596 DLSEQTRKRLGMYF
+596 DLSEQARKRLGMYF

-620 LLAMTFEPK
+620 LLAMTFEPR
-629 LEQTLIGRVK
+629 LEQTLINRVK
-639 RSQFDIGMVMDPD
+639 RSQFDIGLVMDPS
-652 LTEGIIAEI
+652 LTDGIIREI
-661 EPKIQEMTEK
+661 DPKIKEMTER
-671 GLTPVIV
+671 GLSPIIV

-691 EPSYPQLVVLAYQE
+691 EPSYPQLIVLAYQE
-705 LPSETQIEPFGA
+705 LPTETQIEPFGA
-717 IALSGQALPEDIV
+717 IAIESQSLPPDII
-730 SAMEAEGG
+730 SAMENEPKPDQG
-738 PVNPSSPE
+738 SE
-746 EVPVAA
+746 ELTVAA

>member
-1 MKQFIDKLRS
+1 MAAFLQRLRGK
-11 AVSRFGGNSDLGF
+11 FGRLSGNSDLAF
-24 VFGLFGAVL
+24 VFGLFGAVF
-33 LLVVPV
+33 LLVIPI

-44 SVLLVFSIAISLLI
+44 SLLLVFSIGISLLI
-58 LLTVIYVKEPPEFS
+58 LLTVIYIKDPPEFS
-72 VFPTILLAVTLYRL
+72 VFPTLLLAVTLYRL
-86 GLNVASTRLILLDG
+86 GLNVASTRLILLEA

-120 GSVIFLIL
+120 GAVVFLIL
-128 VIINFVVITKGA
+128 VIINFVVITKGS

-161 IDAEMNSGVI
+161 IDAELNAGII
-171 TEAQAL
+171 TESDAL
-177 EKREKIQ
+177 RQREKIQ

-214 IIGGILIGYFQR
+214 IIGGILIGFFQR
-226 DLTMGDALQTYT
+226 DMPITDALQTYT

-263 TRSSEESDL
+263 TRSSEESNL

-282 YPRAVGISGA
+282 HPRAVGIAGV
-292 MLLMFA
+292 MLMAFA
-298 FFLDETFWPFFILSM
+298 FFLSNTFWPFFTLASL
-313 GCFAA
+313 CFLA
-318 AYHFKKKADAEATV
+318 AYFLKKKANETDPE
-332 LEELGAGDHA
+332 LEELSAGAE
-342 ALAHGGAG
+342 ALVGGALPQQG
-350 PTAGQAGGGQ
+350 GQQPRLAGGEDASHAE
-360 SGIVP
+360 SGP
-365 AGEEGASQLSPM
+365 SKSPM

-428 GVRDNIELEPNEYRF
+428 GVRDNIELEPNEYRL
-443 LLRGKEIVRSTIIPD
+443 LLRGKEIARSSVLPE
-458 RMLAMSMGGGDAGR
+458 RVLAMNMGGGETGKLD
-472 LKGIPT
+472 GIPT
-478 IEPVFGIQA
+478 VEPVFGIEA
-487 MWVPEEERRNAE
+487 LWIPEDERRNAE
-499 VEGCT
+499 IEGCT

-516 SDVLK
+516 SDILK
-521 RNAYLILE
+521 KNAYLILE
-529 REGTQR
+529 REGTQQ
-535 LLDLVKDRN
+535 LVDLVKERN
-544 PTLVSELLPDLVNV
+544 PTLVSELLPDLVTI

-572 IPIKNLTLILET
+572 VPIKNLTLILET
-584 IADMAAL
+584 IADMAGI

-596 DLSEQTRKRLGMYF
+596 DLSEQARKRLGMYF
-610 VKEYEVEPNK
+610 VKDYEVEPGK
-620 LLAMTFEPK
+620 ILAMTFEPR
-629 LEQTLIGRVK
+629 LEQILISRVK
-639 RSQFDIGMVMDPD
+639 RSQFDIGLSMDPH
-652 LTEGIIAEI
+652 LTEGIVGEM
-661 EPKIQEMTEK
+661 EPRIKEMLEQ
-671 GLTPVIV
+671 GLTPIIV

-691 EPSYPQLVVLAYQE
+691 EPSYPQLAVIAYQE
-705 LPSETQIEPFGA
+705 LPAETIIEPFGA
-717 IALSGQALPEDIV
+717 IALPEQALPADIAQ
-730 SAMEAEGG
+730 AMEENRQMQPEGD
-738 PVNPSSPE
+738 PVL
-746 EVPVAA
+746 AA

>member
-1 MKQFIDKLRS
+1 MSELWIKIKGAF
-11 AVSRFGGNSDLGF
+11 ARFSGNSDLGF

-39 HKDLL
+39 HKDIL
-44 SVLLVFSIAISLLI
+44 SILLVISIAISLLI
-58 LLTVIYVKEPPEFS
+58 LLTVIYVKDPPEFS
-72 VFPTILLAVTLYRL
+72 VFPTLLLSVTLYRL

-100 DAGSVIQSFGTFV
+100 DAGSVINSFGTFV

-120 GSVIFLIL
+120 GTVIFLIL

-171 TEAQAL
+171 TEAEAL
-177 EKREKIQ
+177 TKREKIQ

-214 IIGGILIGYFQR
+214 IIGGILIGYFQK
-226 DLTMGDALQTYT
+226 DMTIGDSLQKYT

-248 QIPAIIVSIAAGILV
+248 QIPAIIISIAAGILV
-263 TRSSEESDL
+263 TRSSEEANL
-272 GEFVGRQLTI
+272 GEFVGKQLTI
-282 YPRAVGISGA
+282 YPRAIAIAGI
-292 MLLMFA
+292 MLLLFSL
-298 FFLDETFWPFFILSM
+298 FLNETFWPFFILSVI
-313 GCFAA
+313 CFAA
-318 AYHFKKKADAEATV
+318 AHYFNKKLAAQEPEFAEIGGGGMVAQPAV
-332 LEELGAGDHA
+332 HSNSA
-342 ALAHGGAG
+342 ALS
-350 PTAGQAGGGQ
+350 TA
-360 SGIVP
+360 
-365 AGEEGASQLSPM
+365 EEKEGSRLSAM

-392 GLLVLADKKKGGD
+392 GLLVLADNKKGGD
-405 LLERI
+405 LLDRI
-410 TGARTNFAKEMGM
+410 TGARTNFAREMGM

-443 LLRGKEIVRSTIIPD
+443 LLRGKEIVRSSIMPD
-458 RMLAMSMGGGDAGR
+458 RVLAMSMGGGDASK
-472 LKGIPT
+472 LNGIPT
-478 IEPVFGIQA
+478 IEPVFGIKA

-516 SDVLK
+516 ADVLK
-521 RNAYLILE
+521 REAHLILE

-535 LLDLVKDRN
+535 LLDLIKDKN

-558 GIIQRTLQNLLRER
+558 GVIQRTLQNLLRER
-572 IPIKNLTLILET
+572 VSIKNLTIILET
-584 IADMAAL
+584 IADMAAV

-596 DLSEQTRKRLGMYF
+596 DLSEQCRKRLGMYF
-610 VKEYEVEPNK
+610 VKEYESETNK
-620 LLAMTFEPK
+620 LLAMTFEPT
-629 LEQTLIGRVK
+629 LEQTLVSRVK
-639 RSQFDIGMVMDPD
+639 RSQFDIGLLMDPS
-652 LTEGIIAEI
+652 LTEGIIREI
-661 EPKIQEMTEK
+661 EPKINEMADR
-671 GLTPVIV
+671 GLTPILV
-678 TTSEL
+678 TTAEL

-705 LPSETQIEPFGA
+705 LPTETQVEPFAA
-717 IALSGQALPEDIV
+717 IALEDRSLPPEIV
-730 SAMEAEGG
+730 SALDENSNIESQ
-738 PVNPSSPE
+738 PQ
-746 EVPVAA
+746 VAA

>member
-1 MKQFIDKLRS
+1 MNDLYQKFKSSLGRLR
-11 AVSRFGGNSDLGF
+11 GNSDLGF
-24 VFGLFGAVL
+24 VVGLFGAVF

-39 HKDLL
+39 HKDIL
-44 SVLLVFSIAISLLI
+44 SILLVVSIAISLLI
-58 LLTVIYVKEPPEFS
+58 LLTVIYVKDPPEFS
-72 VFPTILLAVTLYRL
+72 VFPTLLLSVTLYRL

-100 DAGSVIQSFGTFV
+100 DAGSVIESFGTFV

-120 GSVIFLIL
+120 GTVIFLIL

-171 TEAQAL
+171 TEAEAL
-177 EKREKIQ
+177 SKREKIQ

-201 GDAIAG
+201 GDAVAG

-214 IIGGILIGYFQR
+214 IIGGILIGYFQKEMTIVGS
-226 DLTMGDALQTYT
+226 LEKYT

-248 QIPAIIVSIAAGILV
+248 QVPAIIISIAAGILV
-263 TRSSEESDL
+263 TRSSEEANL
-272 GEFVGRQLTI
+272 GEFVGKQLTV
-282 YPRAVGISGA
+282 YPRAIGIAGC
-292 MLLMFA
+292 MLLLFA
-298 FFLDETFWPFFILSM
+298 FFLSETFWPFFILSM
-313 GCFAA
+313 ICFGA
-318 AYHFKKKADAEATV
+318 AYYYTKAASVEDSEFDEIGQASV
-332 LEELGAGDHA
+332 PSHA
-342 ALAHGGAG
+342 SPGGA
-350 PTAGQAGGGQ
+350 PQQ
-360 SGIVP
+360 SS
-365 AGEEGASQLSPM
+365 ALNSEEGQENKLSPM
-377 ESAIEQEVFG
+377 ENAIEQEVFG

-405 LLERI
+405 LLDRI
-410 TGARTNFAKEMGM
+410 TGARTNFAREMGM

-443 LLRGKEIVRSTIIPD
+443 LLRGKEIIRSTILPD
-458 RMLAMSMGGGDAGR
+458 RVLAMSMGGGDAGK
-472 LKGIPT
+472 LNGIPT

-487 MWVPEEERRNAE
+487 MWIPDEERRNAE
-499 VEGCT
+499 IEGCT

-516 SDVLK
+516 ADVLK
-521 RNAYLILE
+521 RIAYLILE

-535 LLDLVKDRN
+535 LLDLIKDKN

-572 IPIKNLTLILET
+572 ISIKNLTIVLET
-584 IADMAAL
+584 IADMAAI

-596 DLSEQTRKRLGMYF
+596 DLSEQARKRLGMYF
-610 VKEYEVEPNK
+610 VKEYEVETDK
-620 LLAMTFEPK
+620 LLAMTFEPR
-629 LEQTLIGRVK
+629 LEQTLISRVK
-639 RSQFDIGMVMDPD
+639 RSQFDIGLVMDPN
-652 LTEGIIAEI
+652 LTEGIIREI
-661 EPKIQEMTEK
+661 EPKIKEMTER
-671 GLTPVIV
+671 GLSPIIV
-678 TTSEL
+678 TTTEL

-705 LPSETQIEPFGA
+705 LPTETQIEPFGA
-717 IALSGQALPEDIV
+717 IALEAQSLPPDII
-730 SAMEAEGG
+730 SAMEDSNT
-738 PVNPSSPE
+738 PRDPQD
-746 EVPVAA
+746 VPVAA

>member
-1 MKQFIDKLRS
+1 MNDLYQKFKSNLGRLS
-11 AVSRFGGNSDLGF
+11 GNSDLGF

-39 HKDLL
+39 HKDIL
-44 SVLLVFSIAISLLI
+44 SILLVVSIAISLLI
-58 LLTVIYVKEPPEFS
+58 LLTVIYVKDPPEFS
-72 VFPTILLAVTLYRL
+72 VFPTLLLSVTLYRL

-100 DAGSVIQSFGTFV
+100 DAGSVIESFGTFV

-120 GSVIFLIL
+120 GTVIFLIL

-171 TEAQAL
+171 TEAEAL
-177 EKREKIQ
+177 SKREKIQ

-201 GDAIAG
+201 GDAVAG

-214 IIGGILIGYFQR
+214 IIGGILIGYFQKEMTIVGS
-226 DLTMGDALQTYT
+226 LEKYT

-248 QIPAIIVSIAAGILV
+248 QVPAIIISIAAGILV
-263 TRSSEESDL
+263 TRSSEEANL
-272 GEFVGRQLTI
+272 GEFVGKQLTV
-282 YPRAVGISGA
+282 YPRAIGIAGC
-292 MLLMFA
+292 MLLLFA
-298 FFLDETFWPFFILSM
+298 FFLSDTFWPFFILSLV
-313 GCFAA
+313 CFGA
-318 AYHFKKKADAEATV
+318 AYHYSKVASSEDSEFDEI
-332 LEELGAGDHA
+332 
-342 ALAHGGAG
+342 
-350 PTAGQAGGGQ
+350 GQASGPSQAPQGGVPQQ
-360 SGIVP
+360 SS
-365 AGEEGASQLSPM
+365 ALNSEEGQENQLSPM
-377 ESAIEQEVFG
+377 ENAIEQEVFG

-405 LLERI
+405 LLDRI
-410 TGARTNFAKEMGM
+410 TGARTNFAREMGM

-443 LLRGKEIVRSTIIPD
+443 LLRGKEIIRSTILPD
-458 RMLAMSMGGGDAGR
+458 RVLAMSMGGGDAGK
-472 LKGIPT
+472 LNGIPT

-487 MWVPEEERRNAE
+487 MWIPDEERRNAE
-499 VEGCT
+499 IEGCT

-516 SDVLK
+516 ADVLK
-521 RNAYLILE
+521 RIAYLILE

-535 LLDLVKDRN
+535 LLDLIKDKN

-572 IPIKNLTLILET
+572 IPIKNLTIVLET
-584 IADMAAL
+584 IADMAAI

-596 DLSEQTRKRLGMYF
+596 DLSEQARKRLGMYF
-610 VKEYEVEPNK
+610 VKEYEVETDK
-620 LLAMTFEPK
+620 LLAMTFEPR
-629 LEQTLIGRVK
+629 LEQTLISRVK
-639 RSQFDIGMVMDPD
+639 RSQFDIGLVMDPN
-652 LTEGIIAEI
+652 LTEGIIREI
-661 EPKIQEMTEK
+661 EPKIKEMTER
-671 GLTPVIV
+671 GLSPIIV
-678 TTSEL
+678 TTTEL

-705 LPSETQIEPFGA
+705 LPTETQIEPFGA
-717 IALSGQALPEDIV
+717 IALEAQSLPPDII
-730 SAMEAEGG
+730 SAMEDSNTPGD
-738 PVNPSSPE
+738 PQDI
-746 EVPVAA
+746 PVAA

>member
-1 MKQFIDKLRS
+1 MSEIFQKLRS
-11 AVSRFGGNSDLGF
+11 YLSRFGGNSDLGF

-33 LLVVPV
+33 LLVLPV
-39 HKDLL
+39 HKDIL
-44 SVLLVFSIAISLLI
+44 SILLVFSIAISLLI
-58 LLTVIYVKEPPEFS
+58 LLTVIYVKDPPEFS
-72 VFPTILLAVTLYRL
+72 VFPTLLLAVTLYRL

-120 GSVIFLIL
+120 GAVIFFIL

-177 EKREKIQ
+177 QRREKIQ

-214 IIGGILIGYFQR
+214 VIGGILIGYFQR
-226 DLTMGDALQTYT
+226 DMSMSDSLQTYT
-238 ILSIGDGLVS
+238 ILSIGDGLVT

-263 TRSSEESDL
+263 TRSSEEANL
-272 GEFVGRQLTI
+272 GEFVGRQLTV
-282 YPRAVGISGA
+282 YPKAIAIAGV

-298 FFLDETFWPFFILSM
+298 LFLSDTFWPFFILSIC
-313 GCFAA
+313 CFVV
-318 AYHFKKKADAEATV
+318 AYYFSKKS
-332 LEELGAGDHA
+332 LEPSIEDMSSEGNQ
-342 ALAHGGAG
+342 GGAMGAHSGTKALPNPSEPNHANAVEG
-350 PTAGQAGGGQ
+350 P
-360 SGIVP
+360 S
-365 AGEEGASQLSPM
+365 LSPM

-443 LLRGKEIVRSTIIPD
+443 MLRGKEIVRSTLIPD
-458 RMLAMSMGGGDAGR
+458 RSLAMSMGGGDASK
-472 LKGIPT
+472 LNGIPT
-478 IEPVFGIQA
+478 TEPVFGIKA
-487 MWVPEEERRNAE
+487 MWIPEDEKRNAE

-516 SDVLK
+516 ADILK
-521 RNAYLILE
+521 RTAHLILE

-535 LLDLVKDRN
+535 LLDLIKDKN

-558 GIIQRTLQNLLRER
+558 GIIQRSLQNLLRER

-584 IADMAAL
+584 IADMASL

-610 VKEYEVEPNK
+610 IKEYETEPNK
-620 LLAMTFEPK
+620 LVALTFEPT
-629 LEQTLIGRVK
+629 LEQTLISRVK
-639 RSQFDIGMVMDPD
+639 RSQFDIGLIMDPQ
-652 LTEGIIAEI
+652 LTEGIIKEI
-661 EPKIQEMTEK
+661 EPKIDEMNNN
-671 GLTPVIV
+671 GITPVIV
-678 TTSEL
+678 TTAEL

-691 EPSYPQLVVLAYQE
+691 EPSYPQLLVLAYQE

-717 IALSGQALPEDIV
+717 IALANQSFPDEIV
-730 SAMEAEGG
+730 DAMNEQESANKE
-738 PVNPSSPE
+738 
-746 EVPVAA
+746 PVAA

>member
-1 MKQFIDKLRS
+1 MNEFINKLKANLGKFS
-11 AVSRFGGNSDLGF
+11 GNSDLGF

-39 HKDLL
+39 HKDIL
-44 SVLLVFSIAISLLI
+44 SILLVVSIAISLLI
-58 LLTVIYVKEPPEFS
+58 LLTVIYVKDPPEFS
-72 VFPTILLAVTLYRL
+72 VFPTLLLSVTLYRL

-100 DAGSVIQSFGTFV
+100 DAGSVIESFGTFV

-120 GSVIFLIL
+120 GTVIFLIL

-171 TEAQAL
+171 TEAEAL
-177 EKREKIQ
+177 SKREKIQ

-201 GDAIAG
+201 GDAVAG

-214 IIGGILIGYFQR
+214 IIGGILIGYFQKEMTIIGS
-226 DLTMGDALQTYT
+226 LEKYT

-248 QIPAIIVSIAAGILV
+248 QVPAIIISIAAGILV
-263 TRSSEESDL
+263 TRSSEEANL
-272 GEFVGRQLTI
+272 GEFVGKQLTV
-282 YPRAVGISGA
+282 YPRAIGIAGF
-292 MLLMFA
+292 MLLLFA
-298 FFLDETFWPFFILSM
+298 FFLSETFWPFFILSVV
-313 GCFAA
+313 CFGA
-318 AYHFKKKADAEATV
+318 AYHYSKVASSSESEF
-332 LEELGAGDHA
+332 EEI
-342 ALAHGGAG
+342 
-350 PTAGQAGGGQ
+350 GQGGGLPAQPAPASGSQQ
-360 SGIVP
+360 SAP
-365 AGEEGASQLSPM
+365 ALNAEDGQEGKLSPM
-377 ESAIEQEVFG
+377 ENAIEQEVFG

-410 TGARTNFAKEMGM
+410 TGARTNFAREMGM

-443 LLRGKEIVRSTIIPD
+443 LLRGKEVIRSTIMPD
-458 RMLAMSMGGGDAGR
+458 RVLAMSMGGGDAGK
-472 LKGIPT
+472 LNGIPT

-487 MWVPEEERRNAE
+487 MWIPDDERRNAE
-499 VEGCT
+499 IEGCT

-516 SDVLK
+516 ADVLK
-521 RNAYLILE
+521 KIAYLILE

-535 LLDLVKDRN
+535 LLDLIKDKN

-572 IPIKNLTLILET
+572 ISIKNLTIILET
-584 IADMAAL
+584 IADMASI

-596 DLSEQTRKRLGMYF
+596 DLSEQARKRLGMYF
-610 VKEYEVEPNK
+610 IKEYEVETDK
-620 LLAMTFEPK
+620 LLAMTFEPR
-629 LEQTLIGRVK
+629 LEQTLISRVK
-639 RSQFDIGMVMDPD
+639 RSQFDIGLVMDPS
-652 LTEGIIAEI
+652 LTEGIIREI
-661 EPKIQEMTEK
+661 EPKIKEMTDR
-671 GLTPVIV
+671 GLSPIIV
-678 TTSEL
+678 TTTEL

-705 LPSETQIEPFGA
+705 LPTETQIEPFGA
-717 IALSGQALPEDIV
+717 IAIETQSLPPDII
-730 SAMEAEGG
+730 SAMEDSG
-738 PVNPSSPE
+738 NSSSTDD
-746 EVPVAA
+746 VAVAA